1 VKGRE
6 PVSSAPD
13 PAYGIVR
20 VGSFNRFIQRF
31 DELIGSSTAMALFFI
46 HSRRWRENHDETIR
60 TFLERDGTTLEVF
73 LPDLEDHEL
82 MFSLGRHFDDGPQ
95 IPGMVVDAYRYF
107 GRLAREYR
115 KPAHVWLFARYPTFS
130 FYRFDEHTVMAPYSN
145 SVARKDLPAFEVTN
159 ESAIGKFIARDIAD
173 LKKECRRRSPQELEG
188 VISSAAVTLA

>member
-1 VKGRE
+1 
-6 PVSSAPD
+6 
-13 PAYGIVR
+13 
-20 VGSFNRFIQRF
+20 
-31 DELIGSSTAMALFFI
+31 MALFFI

-115 KPAHVWLFARYPTFS
+115 KPAQVWPFARDPTFS
-130 FYRFDEHTVMAPYSN
+130 FYRFDHHTVMAPYTN
-145 SVARKDLPAFEVTN
+145 SVSRKDLPAFEVTN
-159 ESAIGKFIARDIAD
+159 ESAIGKFVARDIAD

-188 VISSAAVTLA
+188 VIANSAAALAYRGAAELPFRLTEPRSLLSPAAAAASQIMSFSMCPES